1 MLTRET
7 DLRVT
12 NLEDFGASYAETLAH
27 WRARL
32 FRRLDEVR
40 GQGYPDEFIRLWHY
54 YLSYC
59 EGAFRERATGVVQM
73 LLVRPLSRHLSCH
86 P

>member
-1 MLTRET
+1 M
-7 DLRVT
+7 
-12 NLEDFGASYAETLAH
+12 
-27 WRARL
+27 
-32 FRRLDEVR
+32 FRRLVEVR
-40 GQGYPDEFIRLWHY
+40 ELGYPDEFIRMWHY

-73 LLVRPLSRHLSCH
+73 LLMRPLGRHLSWH